1 MSSRIEISEKWIKA
15 SIIGTI
21 WAASEIVLGSFL
33 HNLRIP
39 FSSNVL
45 TAIGIIILVS
55 TSTSGPQRVFFGGQ
69 ALSAL

>member
-1 MSSRIEISEKWIKA
+1 MNSKFEISEKWIKA
-15 SIIGTI
+15 SVIGTI

-45 TAIGIIILVS
+45 TGIGLIILIS
-55 TSTSGPQRVFFGGQ
+55 SSYKWTEKG
-69 ALSAL
+69 L